1 MKAIILNF
9 AAFDGKKDTS
19 KHYYRFA
26 MYDCERKALYEIFQE
41 QQFTGIPDGTIPS
54 PQEQE
59 ETFPRAADVDFNID
73 QYRNKEGRIQ
83 FAPRVKAIISWKPI
97 DLKKLF

>member
-26 MYDCERKALYEIFQE
+26 MYDCEGKAFYEIFQE
-41 QQFTGIPDGTIPS
+41 QQYTEIPGGVIPT

-59 ETFPRAADVDFNID
+59 ETFPRTAEVDFSID
-73 QYRNKEGRIQ
+73 QFRNKEGRMQ
-83 FAPRVKAIISWKPI
+83 FAPRVKAIKSWKPL

>member
-26 MYDCERKALYEIFQE
+26 MFDCEGKALYEIFQE
-41 QQFTGIPDGTIPS
+41 QQYTDIPDGVIPS
-54 PQEQE
+54 AKEQE
-59 ETFPRAADVDFNID
+59 ETFPRVAEVDFSID
-73 QYRNKEGRIQ
+73 QFRNKEGRMQ
-83 FAPRVKAIISWKPI
+83 FAPRVRGIKSWKPL